1 MNKEELEEED
11 YHGVAPVSNVIKK
24 MKKEYDKNPK
34 NWRIIGSNDNR
45 GNKDTFIEK
54 KPNTF
59 WLKSRKLSPFSA
71 LSMGTVVKNID
82 RDIDEEIYGKE
93 LSKEDML
100 SLFGMMVPI
109 KKNKNII
116 ASGIENFS
124 RERGNH
130 IRKVIEEKKPN
141 VGYQLARK
149 VDEKFRH
156 LYPRRDE
163 MYG

>member
-1 MNKEELEEED
+1 MKKEKVEKED
-11 YHGVAPVSNVIKK
+11 YHGIAPVSNIIKR
-24 MKKEYDKNPK
+24 MKKEYDKDSK
-34 NWRIIGSNDNR
+34 DWRIIGATDKK

-71 LSMGTVVKNID
+71 LSMGTVVRNID
-82 RDIDEEIYGKE
+82 RDIDKEVHGKE

-100 SLFGMMVPI
+100 NLFGMVVPI
-109 KKNKNII
+109 RRDQNII
-116 ASGIENFS
+116 ASGIENYS
-124 RERGNH
+124 TERGNH
-130 IRKVIEEKKPN
+130 IRDVIGEKKPN
-141 VGYQLARK
+141 IGYQLARK
-149 VDEKFRH
+149 LDAKFRH

>member
-1 MNKEELEEED
+1 MKKENIEEED

-24 MKKEYDKNPK
+24 MKKEYDKDPK
-34 NWRIIGSNDNR
+34 NWRIIGSTDKK

-82 RDIDEEIYGKE
+82 RDIDEKIHGKE
-93 LSKEDML
+93 LSKEEML
-100 SLFGMMVPI
+100 SLFGMVVPV
-109 KKNKNII
+109 KNQSIV

-130 IRKVIEEKKPN
+130 IRKVIKEKRPN